1 MAYSNGCPLSK
12 RVQRVPVRV
21 SPAPV
26 VFLTLLLLIGVIYFT
41 SPFVEISLIALSPSV
56 IMPFIPKGF

>member
-1 MAYSNGCPLSK
+1 LSK
-12 RVQRVPVRV
+12 RVQRVPVKV

-41 SPFVEISLIALSPSV
+41 YPLVEISRIFLSPSV
-56 IMPFIPKGF
+56 IMVFIPKGF